1 MADVSSTSSRTG
13 RFLNAH
19 GANSLTAALM
29 RSRPISI
36 HRNVLNMAGSAAAGI
51 LLSQLIYWTRHGSE
65 IIQRNG
71 WVFKT
76 SDQWQRE
83 TGMTWKVQKRA
94 RSQLIEV
101 GLIEERK
108 ISLPCRMEFRLNLNV
123 LAQMTRE
130 HIQIQL
136 QTLSLDFFRSEH
148 QVIKEMLGP
157 VVSYHRVIAELV
169 PHVNDALLLSRCLFD
184 LRRSDGTFG
193 AARWV
198 SLSRDQWRIE
208 TGLGR
213 DEWETS
219 RRHLRARGLLIEKHS
234 NYPRRADLMVDCNE
248 MADQLMLLSAG
259 ELSTRS
265 VGEKPVAGPQIGD
278 EKRDRE
284 KQESGKPVTSVKSAK
299 GGVGRNRTTGN
310 PEPVSPDPSYPNP
323 TFKNQ
328 PIPPLTISQS
338 LLYKRDV
345 LQKDLLQQPLH
356 TFGTEVSLIVD
367 DRSDDKTVGVEA
379 EADCSNPM
387 VSSAPMLGRK
397 KRISLEGCASTNDL
411 VWPRFLGDE
420 DKHVAVRFLLGI
432 ATSTAQEMLDEM
444 AWQHQQRPV
453 QHGPS
458 YLRKLRVS
466 RDAGTFVA
474 EGAHRIRIERQR
486 MKEAAPTSAVNLI
499 DLTLPSKPER
509 LQLDSELKARLQ
521 AARQRLVIKASET
534 EARA

>member
-1 MADVSSTSSRTG
+1 MVDAWSTGSRSG
-13 RFLNAH
+13 RFVNAH
-19 GANSLTAALM
+19 GANSLSAALM
-29 RSRPISI
+29 RSRPISV
-36 HRNVLNMAGSAAAGI
+36 HRNVLNMAGSAAAGL
-51 LLSQLIYWTRHGSE
+51 LLSQLIYWTRHGTE
-65 IIQRNG
+65 IVQRDG

-76 SDQWQRE
+76 AGQWQRE

-94 RSQLIEV
+94 RSQLVQV

-108 ISLPCRMEFRLNLNV
+108 ISLPCRLEFRLNLNV

-136 QTLSLDFFRSEH
+136 QTLSLDLFRSEH
-148 QVIKEMLGP
+148 QVIKELLGP

-198 SLSRDQWRIE
+198 ALSRDQWRIE

-248 MADQLMLLSAG
+248 LADQLMLLSAG
-259 ELSTRS
+259 KLSTGP
-265 VGEKPVAGPQIGD
+265 VKEKPVAKPQD
-278 EKRDRE
+278 PDVRRNRE
-284 KQESGKPVTSVKSAK
+284 KQGSGKPAIHVKPTK
-299 GGVGRNRTTGN
+299 RGIGRNRATAN
-310 PEPVSPDPSYPNP
+310 PQTVSPDPSCPNP
-323 TFKNQ
+323 PFKNR
-328 PIPPLTISQS
+328 PIPPITISQS
-338 LLYKRDV
+338 PLYKRDG

-356 TFGTEVSLIVD
+356 ASESEVRLVVD
-367 DRSDDKTVGVEA
+367 DGSDNQGVGVEVGS
-379 EADCSNPM
+379 DCSNPI
-387 VSSAPMLGRK
+387 VNSAPVLARK
-397 KRISLEGCASTNDL
+397 KEIRLEGCASTYAL
-411 VWPRFLGDE
+411 VWPRFLSDE
-420 DKHVAVRFLLGI
+420 DRHVAVRFLLGI

-458 YLRKLRVS
+458 YLRKLRGS

-474 EGAHRIRIERQR
+474 EGAHRIRIERERVQ
-486 MKEAAPTSAVNLI
+486 EATPTSTVCLI
-499 DLTLPSKPER
+499 ASTLPCEPKR
-509 LQLDSELKARLQ
+509 LELASELKARLQ
-521 AARQRLVIKASET
+521 AARQTLAIKASAAG
-534 EARA
+534 ARA